1 MKILLLVCSTS
12 RSEATSYMQAVQRA
26 GARVAC
32 VASPEL
38 IPDGVDVPLPAH
50 HLSVEEAL
58 GAIEEWGGQCDGVL
72 GVGLQGG
79 VVAAH
84 LATILGLDGHTP
96 GGVSLT
102 ANKAR
107 LLRRL
112 SAADLPLPDFQL
124 ISPEEMNVKGVEQ
137 WNYPQVLQP
146 TIRKGLNPKIRV
158 NDSEGA
164 LRFLTGNVTL
174 SLLAPT
180 ENCVLRE
187 QCPPESETL
196 VLTGL
201 THQGHFYPLA
211 FLDRRGIIEGRP
223 GKETVYLAP
232 SRQQSSVLEHGCRLA
247 ASACSTIGLDDGPVQ
262 ATLRRVGEDLVLLDV
277 AGHPLAVPIA
287 RSLRFGKGN
296 MTLEEVHVRHA
307 LRMEVDL
314 VVREEVGATLFG
326 HSIAQGAFG
335 GLAGVEAAKSSME
348 VLDAGTEL
356 SAGSVLIPVEDGGHA
371 PFWVS
376 GRGGNHQALED
387 GLARAAEKIRIR
399 VL

>member
-26 GARVAC
+26 GAQVAC

-38 IPDGVDVPLPAH
+38 IPDGIDVSLPAH

-58 GAIEEWGGQCDGVL
+58 GALEEWGGKCDGVL

-84 LATILGLDGHTP
+84 LATIMGLDGHTP

-112 SAADLPLPDFQL
+112 SAADIPLPEFHL
-124 ISPEEMNVKGVEQ
+124 IPPEEMNGKGVEQ

-158 NDSEGA
+158 DDPEGA
-164 LRFLTGNVTL
+164 LRLLTGKVTL

-180 ENCVLRE
+180 EDCVLRE

-201 THQGHFYPLA
+201 THQGQFYPLA
-211 FLDRRGIIEGRP
+211 FLDRRGAVEGRP

-232 SRQQSSVLEHGCRLA
+232 SHQASSVLEQGCRLA

-262 ATLRRVGEDLVLLDV
+262 ATLRRVGEELVLLDV

-307 LRMEVDL
+307 LRIEVDL
-314 VVREEVGATLFG
+314 LVQEEVGATLFG

-335 GLAGVEAAKSSME
+335 GLAGVESARSSLE

-356 SAGSVLIPVEDGGHA
+356 SSGSRLVPVEDGGIA

-376 GRGGNHQALED
+376 GRGGSREALEE
-387 GLARAAEKIRIR
+387 GLTRAAEKIRIR